1 LKTEKIEYRTQEQ
14 FDEIVESVI
23 NGNYSQAGQLT
34 VEYGF
39 DATDLKNFVDNSE
52 WVHNHKYFD
61 TEDLYWV
68 IETATT
74 IRMQQNFDEL
84 DKQGD

>member
-14 FDEIVESVI
+14 FDEIVDSVI

>member
-1 LKTEKIEYRTQEQ
+1 MTEYRTQEQ

-34 VEYGF
+34 VDYGF
-39 DATDLKNFVDNSE
+39 DATDFKNFVDNSE

-74 IRMQQNFDEL
+74 IRMEKNFEEENSL
-84 DKQGD
+84 DYNIKR

>member
-1 LKTEKIEYRTQEQ
+1 MTEYRTQKQ

-34 VEYGF
+34 VDYGF

-74 IRMQQNFDEL
+74 IRMEKNFEEENSL
-84 DKQGD
+84 DYNIKR

>member
-1 LKTEKIEYRTQEQ
+1 MTEYRTQEQ

-34 VEYGF
+34 VDYGF
-39 DATDLKNFVDNSE
+39 DATDLASYTKTTE
-52 WVHNHKYFD
+52 WVQNHKYFD
-61 TEDLYWV
+61 FRDLYWV

-74 IRMQQNFDEL
+74 IRMEKNFEEENSL
-84 DKQGD
+84 DYNIKR

>member
-1 LKTEKIEYRTQEQ
+1 MKTEKIEYRTQEQ
-14 FDEIVESVI
+14 FDEIVDSVI